1 MIKYI
6 LLLLLTT
13 NAYAKTVDRHSKP
26 PEPTRSQLNLNYNN
40 THTTKAVYQS
50 FTAEQKRLWR
60 LSTIILEYEDL
71 KLTRK
76 TNGDG
81 ICYQETV
88 YLKSLKIATPS
99 LCANTFLYN
108 RIKPADI
115 KIRNIFK
122 NININQETALISY
135 LYRTS
140 IDKFN
145 KNNSLY
151 KVLIKIYRK
160 HYFTKFSKKDKID
173 IMREWYFI
181 VPTHINE
188 AQLLRLTRSN
198 KDSCKIAGAF
208 DCYGGWINRAD
219 MELRSFLN
227 VKQEE
232 LDRLKGF
239 VIINLK

>member
-1 MIKYI
+1 MIKII

-13 NAYAKTVDRHSKP
+13 NVYAKTVDRHSKP

-60 LSTIILEYEDL
+60 LASIVLEYEAL

-76 TNGDG
+76 TKGDG

-88 YLKSLKIATPS
+88 YLKLLKIATPL
-99 LCANTFLYN
+99 LCANTFLDN

-135 LYRTS
+135 LYRTN

-145 KNNSLY
+145 KNNSLH
-151 KVLIKIYRK
+151 KVLVKIYRK

-219 MELRSFLN
+219 MELRSFFG

-232 LDRLKGF
+232 LDSLKGF
-239 VIINLK
+239 VMINLK

>member
-1 MIKYI
+1 MKKII

-13 NAYAKTVDRHSKP
+13 NVYAKTVDRHSKP

-40 THTTKAVYQS
+40 THTTKAVYER

-60 LSTIILEYEDL
+60 LSTVILEYEDL
-71 KLTRK
+71 KLARK
-76 TNGDG
+76 TKGDG

-99 LCANTFLYN
+99 LCANVFLDN

-115 KIRNIFK
+115 KIRSIFK
-122 NININQETALISY
+122 NININQEAGLISY
-135 LYRTS
+135 LYRTN
-140 IDKFN
+140 IARFH
-145 KNNSLY
+145 KNNELR
-151 KVLIKIYRK
+151 KVLTKIYK
-160 HYFTKFSKKDKID
+160 KNYFTKFSKKDKID
-173 IMREWYFI
+173 IMRKWYFI

-188 AQLLRLTRSN
+188 AQFLRLTRNSDE
-198 KDSCKIAGAF
+198 KCKIVGAF

-219 MELRSFLN
+219 MELRSFFG

-232 LDRLKGF
+232 LDRLKEF
-239 VIINLK
+239 L

>member
-1 MIKYI
+1 MKKYI

-26 PEPTRSQLNLNYNN
+26 PEPTRSQFNLNYNN

-76 TNGDG
+76 TKGDG

-99 LCANTFLYN
+99 LCANAFLDN

-122 NININQETALISY
+122 NININQEAGLISY
-135 LYRTS
+135 LYRTN
-140 IDKFN
+140 IANFN
-145 KNNSLY
+145 KNNKLY
-151 KVLIKIYRK
+151 KVLTRIYKK

-181 VPTHINE
+181 VPRHINE
-188 AQLLRLTRSN
+188 ARFLRLIRNSDE
-198 KDSCKIAGAF
+198 KCKIVGAF

-219 MELRSFLN
+219 MELRSFFN

-232 LDRLKGF
+232 LDKLKEF
-239 VIINLK
+239 L